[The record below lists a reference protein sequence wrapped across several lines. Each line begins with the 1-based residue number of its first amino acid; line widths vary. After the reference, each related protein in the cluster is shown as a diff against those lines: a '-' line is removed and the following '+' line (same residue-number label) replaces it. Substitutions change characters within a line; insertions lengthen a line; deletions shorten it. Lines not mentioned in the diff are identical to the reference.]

1 MRFAVD
7 TGRTFTDLVVEDDD
21 GRLRMVKAET
31 TPHDP
36 IVGVLDSLQAAA
48 DAMGRTR
55 AELLG
60 RGSMLIHGTTRAI
73 NAIVTG
79 NTARTALLVTQGHPD
94 ILVRRER
101 GRHEVF
107 NFTIPF
113 PQPYVPRSSTFEA
126 PERISPAVAIIAA
139 LDEAAALAT

>member
-7 TGRTFTDLVVEDDD
+7 TGGTFTDLVVEDDD
-21 GRLRMVKAET
+21 GRLRMFKAQT

-36 IVGVLDSLQAAA
+36 IIGVLDSLQAAA
-48 DAMGRTR
+48 DATGLAR

-79 NTARTALLVTQGHPD
+79 TTARTAST
-94 ILVRRER
+94 RA
-101 GRHEVF
+101 
-107 NFTIPF
+107 
-113 PQPYVPRSSTFEA
+113 RSPSA
-126 PERISPAVAIIAA
+126 PS
-139 LDEAAALAT
+139 LS